1 MEIWKDIKYLEG
13 YQVSNFGRVRSI
25 GNNKSRKTKILK
37 TSDCRGYLQV
47 KLYKDKKGYSF
58 LVHRLVAE
66 AFIPN
71 HYNLSQVN
79 HKDEDKHN
87 NFAGT
92 PENNFTDGN
101 LEWCDAKYN
110 SNYGTRIK
118 RCSEKKINGKL
129 SKEVLQYS
137 KSGCFIKKW
146 PSLKEIERK
155 TGLNHTSIGDCCRGK
170 QKSSHGF
177 VWKFK
182 KEVV

>member
-1 MEIWKDIKYLEG
+1 
-13 YQVSNFGRVRSI
+13 
-25 GNNKSRKTKILK
+25 
-37 TSDCRGYLQV
+37 
-47 KLYKDKKGYSF
+47 
-58 LVHRLVAE
+58 
-66 AFIPN
+66 
-71 HYNLSQVN
+71 VN

-87 NFAGT
+87 N
-92 PENNFTDGN
+92 NFEN

-155 TGLNHTSIGDCCRGK
+155 IGLNHTSIGDCCRGK

-182 KEVV
+182 KDVV